1 MQPLLYLCVRGII
14 TWFLYK
20 ERRFRTFSASTGAVL
35 SCGVAHSWAVSYAL
49 VAALV
54 LHAVRLSNKS
64 WNAQLPWF
72 LRVAEQLTFVCGIVW
87 WFGGV
92 LLTIIRSLRIDQ
104 EGMGLPLDQKESII
118 PRLMAI
124 SQSRRNKDFIAL
136 AHRLSFGCIFLCIL
150 ALCLGIFS
158 LGTSV
163 SSSAELAAA
172 LVALCFGVPHAALAV
187 QNLGW
192 AGGSE
197 VAFRA
202 AASEAAMLAPQFTVI
217 IACADAAGPASWW
230 QAVLRLA
237 SSLLFTAALVM
248 VARMPPRL
256 RPPSV
261 WEMLESVALDVIA
274 FAMITLYMPHVLN
287 DGMMLV
293 MLGVVVLCIL
303 CINFRETRA
312 VIVEF
317 FEPIVPLLA
326 TEVSEPPPAH
336 LREALRRSA
345 HGMFVINSLL
355 MLRQAMQHHVT
366 QSQPREIDDQW
377 KPPEA
382 ESWDYR
388 PETELDRAED
398 SDYFREYAGSESS
411 MMPSQ
416 GDLMWVDAWPITLA
430 MRWRSEGDLQAAFE
444 ALRQEI
450 EVFFEGVHEKLNR
463 LQSAVV
469 VQEIHRGKHR
479 DAEVKQQDQA
489 AELCEELG
497 DPLISVPVEVAELDV
512 STDRPPPILVEYRK
526 NRTDQETLMQENVFR
541 RYGGLMDAIKEKELR
556 FHGWWMELSTSSV
569 GDETLNRTSTDKP
582 MSSPSFACKDGQ
594 ITVKVLNFV
603 IHPGG
608 AFRVSWDILGGFL
621 LLVDAILVP
630 LSIAWNFDIHSLIP
644 WSPRE
649 GGLRE
654 VSIQETSGV
663 LLAISFWSGIV
674 YWGLD
679 IPLNFC
685 TAVYFEGN
693 LVSEKGIIACFYLRR
708 WLLPDVGLTACLY

>member
-1 MQPLLYLCVRGII
+1 MFSRNFCSHTCSRQSVMQPLLYLCVRGII

-20 ERRFRTFSASTGAVL
+20 ERRFRTFSASTGSVL
-35 SCGVAHSWAVSYAL
+35 SCGAAHCWAVSYAL
-49 VAALV
+49 VAALL
-54 LHAVRLSNKS
+54 LHAVRLSTKG

-87 WFGGV
+87 WLAGV

-150 ALCLGIFS
+150 MLCLGIFS
-158 LGTSV
+158 FGTSV
-163 SSSAELAAA
+163 SSSELAAA
-172 LVALCFGVPHAALAV
+172 LVALCFCVPHAALAA
-187 QNLGW
+187 QSLGW

-197 VAFRA
+197 MAFRA

-217 IACADAAGPASWW
+217 VACADADGPASWW

-237 SSLLFTAALVM
+237 SSLLFAAALVM

-274 FAMITLYMPHVLN
+274 FAMITLSMPHVHN
-287 DGMMLV
+287 DGMVPVMLV
-293 MLGVVVLCIL
+293 FVVLCIL

-312 VIVEF
+312 IIAEF
-317 FEPIVPLLA
+317 VEPIVPLLA
-326 TEVSEPPPAH
+326 TEASEPPPAH

-345 HGMFVINSLL
+345 HGLFVINSLL
-355 MLRQAMQHHVT
+355 MLRQAMQHHVA
-366 QSQPREIDDQW
+366 QSRTREIDDQW

-388 PETELDRAED
+388 PEPELERAED
-398 SDYFREYAGSESS
+398 SDYFGEYADSESS

-416 GDLMWVDAWPITLA
+416 GDLMWVDSWPITLA
-430 MRWRSEGDLQAAFE
+430 MRWRSE

-450 EVFFEGVHEKLNR
+450 EVFFEGPKKAEAFRAQSVPACLPFAAYCPPNMKSWRAFLFALLAAVLAGHLQGCEEETDTATGNGTDDGHSHDHDDGHSHDHDDGHSHDHDHDHDHNDSHDHDHNDSHDHDHNDSHDHDDNDSHDNTQALALHLAFGEGVHEKLNR

-469 VQEIHRGKHR
+469 VQEILGKKHR
-479 DAEVKQQDQA
+479 DAEVKQKDQV
-489 AELCEELG
+489 AELCEGME
-497 DPLISVPVEVAELDV
+497 DALITAEAELDV

-526 NRTDQETLMQENVFR
+526 NRTDQAAVTV
-541 RYGGLMDAIKEKELR
+541 
-556 FHGWWMELSTSSV
+556 
-569 GDETLNRTSTDKP
+569 
-582 MSSPSFACKDGQ
+582 SFC
-594 ITVKVLNFV
+594 
-603 IHPGG
+603 G
-608 AFRVSWDILGGFL
+608 ATGFL
-621 LLVDAILVP
+621 K
-630 LSIAWNFDIHSLIP
+630 
-644 WSPRE
+644 
-649 GGLRE
+649 E
-654 VSIQETSGV
+654 VQGYV
-663 LLAISFWSGIV
+663 
-674 YWGLD
+674 
-679 IPLNFC
+679 
-685 TAVYFEGN
+685 
-693 LVSEKGIIACFYLRR
+693 
-708 WLLPDVGLTACLY
+708 